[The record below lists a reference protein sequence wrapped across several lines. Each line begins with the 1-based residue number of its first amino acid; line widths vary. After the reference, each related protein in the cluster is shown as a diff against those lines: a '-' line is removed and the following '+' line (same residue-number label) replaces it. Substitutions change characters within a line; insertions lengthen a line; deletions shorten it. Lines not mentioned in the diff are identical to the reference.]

1 MYKFLCRHVFL
12 RYIPRNGNPGL
23 SGNACLTVRGKIVF
37 PKWLHHFTL
46 SQQCRR
52 VPISPHPQHC
62 LSGLI
67 LAILVVAHCGFS
79 VHFPDNILHL
89 FMCLLAI
96 CISSLE
102 NYLFRPLPFNWAVFL
117 LMGGTELCLFSDFY
131 SSLYIL
137 DTYSL
142 IFYVVPICSPLWI
155 YSWPFNNTDLN
166 CVGLFILGFFSI
178 RMIHSWLNLW
188 RDCKVLCGFLTARE
202 VGRGSHCP

>member
-12 RYIPRNGNPGL
+12 RYIPRNGNPGS
-23 SGNACLTVRGKIVF
+23 SGNSYLTVRGKIVF

-67 LAILVVAHCGFS
+67 LAILVVAHYGFS

-137 DTYSL
+137 DTY
-142 IFYVVPICSPLWI
+142 W
-155 YSWPFNNTDLN
+155 
-166 CVGLFILGFFSI
+166 
-178 RMIHSWLNLW
+178 
-188 RDCKVLCGFLTARE
+188 
-202 VGRGSHCP
+202 

>member
-1 MYKFLCRHVFL
+1 MQYNKVSNWVEMDDFAL
-12 RYIPRNGNPGL
+12 RREDYTLRAPRRANRRNL
-23 SGNACLTVRGKIVF
+23 S
-37 PKWLHHFTL
+37 
-46 SQQCRR
+46 
-52 VPISPHPQHC
+52 HPQHC

-117 LMGGTELCLFSDFY
+117 LMGGTELCLFSDVY

-137 DTYSL
+137 DTY
-142 IFYVVPICSPLWI
+142 
-155 YSWPFNNTDLN
+155 
-166 CVGLFILGFFSI
+166 
-178 RMIHSWLNLW
+178 
-188 RDCKVLCGFLTARE
+188 
-202 VGRGSHCP
+202 